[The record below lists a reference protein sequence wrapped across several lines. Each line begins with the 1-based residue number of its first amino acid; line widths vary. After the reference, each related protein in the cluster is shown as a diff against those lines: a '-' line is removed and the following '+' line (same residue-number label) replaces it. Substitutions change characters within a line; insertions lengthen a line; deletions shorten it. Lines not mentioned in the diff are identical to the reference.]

1 MSPKASEPHSSKLHS
16 CGTEPSQGPS
26 QPPCWGGPKQILNH
40 TEFISEFG
48 AVMCRFPPPL
58 RHSSICGFHL
68 CRLSNLSDIYWLH
81 PRALRFI
88 RSYQAHKGA
97 RQRGKGLIVNMII
110 PSDAV
115 IRFKWVTHTHA
126 RTEISEIC
134 FSWKGQKTVPS
145 SFWSLLLLLF
155 SCWF

>member
-1 MSPKASEPHSSKLHS
+1 MRHGAKPGSK
-16 CGTEPSQGPS
+16 PSLLA
-26 QPPCWGGPKQILNH
+26 GGPKQIMNH

-68 CRLSNLSDIYWLH
+68 CRLTNLSDIYWLH

-88 RSYQAHKGA
+88 RSYLAHKGA
-97 RQRGKGLIVNMII
+97 RQRVKGLIVNMII

-115 IRFKWVTHTHA
+115 IRFNWVTRTHA
-126 RTEISEIC
+126 HGNIWDVLFVKRSE
-134 FSWKGQKTVPS
+134 KS
-145 SFWSLLLLLF
+145 SQQFLEFLLLF
-155 SCWF
+155 FLLVLEEVNCDFI

>member
-1 MSPKASEPHSSKLHS
+1 MHGAKPGSK
-16 CGTEPSQGPS
+16 PSLLA
-26 QPPCWGGPKQILNH
+26 GGPKQILNH

-58 RHSSICGFHL
+58 RHSSICGFDL

-88 RSYQAHKGA
+88 RSYLAHNGA
-97 RQRGKGLIVNMII
+97 RQSGKGLIVNMII

-115 IRFKWVTHTHA
+115 IRFKWVA
-126 RTEISEIC
+126 RTRARARKYLRSEIC
-134 FSWKGQKTVPS
+134 FSWKGQKIVHG
-145 SFWSLLLLLF
+145 SFWSLHLLLF